1 MSGVSSNNFVDQFWY
16 KIFFRGFSLI
26 NSTESNTMRIEI
38 LWISWCLICAFWCI
52 VFARNVILL
61 YTFYSCV
68 MLLRS
73 FLHKDEN
80 IFGFYLWYTKRQ
92 YFFLK
97 FVILLTD
104 LLEIFFHMCLIC
116 VSKTLIIT
124 WEIGY
129 SPVVY
134 SPILCRGGSLK

>member
-1 MSGVSSNNFVDQFWY
+1 
-16 KIFFRGFSLI
+16 
-26 NSTESNTMRIEI
+26 
-38 LWISWCLICAFWCI
+38 
-52 VFARNVILL
+52 
-61 YTFYSCV
+61 

-73 FLHKDEN
+73 FLHKDDN
-80 IFGFYLWYTKRQ
+80 IFGCYLWYMKRQ

-116 VSKTLIIT
+116 VSKTFIVT

-134 SPILCRGGSLK
+134 SSIRFLQCFLKLAIFHCSSLSHGTAF